1 MMSDEPGVKERFDDL
16 AELRFYGILR
26 IKAEIRKQGVDPKYS
41 DKIEVTSERGF
52 AASSLDELGE
62 RAKRVLQDLL
72 KEQENALGGKVI
84 E

>member
-1 MMSDEPGVKERFDDL
+1 MSDEAGVKERFDDL

-26 IKAEIRKQGVDPKYS
+26 VKAEVRRQGADPKYS

-52 AASSLDELGE
+52 AASSLEELGE
-62 RAKRVLQDLL
+62 RAKQVLQDIL
-72 KEQENALGGKVI
+72 KEQEDALGGKKI